1 MRQMN
6 DQIRREALEFAA
18 RWGFLTKDLFY
29 DFICR
34 MSSAQNYRYW
44 RSLTE
49 DGHFVQSQASE
60 NVLLL
65 AHKSRRKIFGESA
78 RPSRLPA
85 YIGHDSIA
93 ARFLM
98 TLQQTGLVSRY
109 WLENDLMSNPLDT
122 YDILGSA
129 RVHRIPDVVFDLK
142 TSTGVIRCAF
152 EVEKTTKTQSRYSK
166 IGLAYLDY
174 SKINLILF
182 ACGSLATEVAVSRGF
197 QGKAFTDTNR
207 VPGIFQYPDFTALGL
222 KTKIRFG
229 TREYSIQNFLEVV
242 TKQIVAAGNSKRN
255 LNEKSISFRNSL
267 ESEVA

>member
-6 DQIRREALEFAA
+6 EQIMKEALVFAA

-34 MSSAQNYRYW
+34 MSSTQNYRYW

-49 DGHFVQSQASE
+49 EGLFVQSKASE

-65 AHKSRRKIFGESA
+65 SHKVRRQMFGEAA

-85 YIGHDSIA
+85 YIDHDSIA

-98 TLQQTGLVSRY
+98 TLQQTGLVTRY
-109 WLENDLMSNPLDT
+109 WLENDLMSNPLQT

-142 TSTGVIRCAF
+142 TSTGMVRCAY

-182 ACGSLATEVAVSRGF
+182 ACGTRATEVAVSRGF
-197 QGKAFTDTNR
+197 QGKAFADANR
-207 VPGIFQYPDFTALGL
+207 VPGIFQYPDFTAIGL
-222 KTKIRFG
+222 QAVIQFG

-242 TKQIVAAGNSKRN
+242 TKQTVTTDNSKRN
-255 LNEKSISFRNSL
+255 LNEKAISFRNSA
-267 ESEVA
+267 ESEAV

>member
-1 MRQMN
+1 MRKMN
-6 DQIRREALEFAA
+6 DKITKEALEFAA

-34 MSSAQNYRYW
+34 MSSTQNYRYW

-49 DGHFVQSQASE
+49 GGLFVHSKASE

-65 AHKSRRKIFGESA
+65 SHKSRRQMFGESA

-85 YIGHDSIA
+85 YIDHDSIV

-98 TLQQTGLVSRY
+98 TLQQTGLVNRY

-129 RVHRIPDVVFDLK
+129 RIHRIPDVVFDLK
-142 TSTGVIRCAF
+142 TSTGVIRCAY
-152 EVEKTTKTQSRYSK
+152 EVEKTTKTKSRYSK

-182 ACGSLATEVAVSRGF
+182 ACGSLATEIAVRRGF
-197 QGKAFTDTNR
+197 HGKAFANMNR
-207 VPGIFQYPDFTALGL
+207 IPGIFQYPDFTATGL
-222 KTKIRFG
+222 KTPIRFD
-229 TREYSIQNFLEVV
+229 TREYSIQEFLEIV
-242 TKQIVAAGNSKRN
+242 TKQIVVVGSSKRN
-255 LNEKSISFRNSL
+255 LNEKSISFGNSV
-267 ESEVA
+267 ESEAV

>member
-1 MRQMN
+1 MN
-6 DQIRREALEFAA
+6 NQITKQALEFAA

-34 MSSAQNYRYW
+34 MSAVQNYRYW

-49 DGHFVQSQASE
+49 DSLFVQSKASE

-65 AHKSRRKIFGESA
+65 SHKSRRQFFGESA

-85 YIGHDSIA
+85 YIDHDSIA

-98 TLQQTGLVSRY
+98 TLQQTGLVTNY
-109 WLENDLMSNPLDT
+109 WLENDLMSNPLET

-129 RVHRIPDVVFDLK
+129 RVHRIPDVIFDLK
-142 TSTGVIRCAF
+142 TSSGMVRCAYQ
-152 EVEKTTKTQSRYSK
+152 VEKTTKTQSRYSK

-174 SKINLILF
+174 SKINLVLF
-182 ACGSLATEVAVSRGF
+182 ACGSLAMEVAVTRGF
-197 QGKAFTDTNR
+197 QGNAFTDANR
-207 VPGIFQYPDFTALGL
+207 VPGIFQYPDFSALGL

-229 TREYSIQNFLEVV
+229 TREYSILNFLEVV
-242 TKQIVAAGNSKRN
+242 TKQIVTTGNSKRN
-255 LNEKSISFRNSL
+255 LNEKPISFRKFIMRSK
-267 ESEVA
+267 

>member
-6 DQIRREALEFAA
+6 NQITKEALEFAA

-34 MSSAQNYRYW
+34 MSSTQNYRYW
-44 RSLTE
+44 RSLIE
-49 DGHFVQSQASE
+49 DGLFVQSKASE

-65 AHKSRRKIFGESA
+65 SHKVRREKFGESA

-85 YIGHDSIA
+85 YIDHDSIA

-98 TLQQTGLVSRY
+98 TLLQTGLVTRY
-109 WLENDLMSNPLDT
+109 WLENDLMSSPLEI

-142 TSTGVIRCAF
+142 TTSGLIRCAY
-152 EVEKTTKTQSRYSK
+152 EVEKTTKTQTRYSK

-182 ACGSLATEVAVSRGF
+182 ACGSQATAVAVSRGF
-197 QGKAFTDTNR
+197 QGKAFAEANR
-207 VPGIFQYPDFTALGL
+207 VPGIFQYHDFAAIGL
-222 KTKIRFG
+222 RTRILFG

-242 TKQIVAAGNSKRN
+242 TKQTVQTNNSKRN
-255 LNEKSISFRNSL
+255 LNEKSISFRNSE
-267 ESEVA
+267 ESEAV